1 MRGDYLAKLSQAARW
16 YLPQAEAAEGVE
28 DYRDLIQQEP
38 RSEEELLRD
47 LGSPWSAARQLIQP
61 RAYRRWV
68 AVFAVLA
75 VCLLPPSALPLLK
88 ELSEHVLFQ
97 FPAAD
102 WPWRIISLCGKIVPF
117 LGVFLLTGAALSLVW
132 FRRRSGEERHQPLP
146 RGVAPLL
153 LLLLIGLAF
162 EWGVI
167 WISLELILE
176 SQNALA
182 KIWGWM
188 TSDIAAAMRLA
199 MVLTLFVMGIIGM
212 LALVRARMTNRRWRA
227 VYVLALAG
235 SILGM
240 SVFALWTSMD
250 VSFSGAGWQT
260 PILLRYVAITVVGLV
275 GTGVSLC

>member
-1 MRGDYLAKLSQAARW
+1 M
-16 YLPQAEAAEGVE
+16 E

-47 LGSPWSAARQLIQP
+47 LGSPWSAARQLVQP

-75 VCLLPPSALPLLK
+75 VCLLPPSALPLLR
-88 ELSEHVLFQ
+88 ELSEQAVFQ

-102 WPWRIISLCGKIVPF
+102 WPWRIVSLCGKIVPF

-132 FRRRSGEERHQPLP
+132 FRRRSGEERRQPLP

-162 EWGVI
+162 EWVVI

-188 TSDIAAAMRLA
+188 TSDIAAVMRLA
-199 MVLTLFVMGIIGM
+199 MALTLFVMGIVGM

-250 VSFSGAGWQT
+250 VSFSSTGWQT
-260 PILLRYVAITVVGLV
+260 PLLLRYIAITVLGLI
-275 GTGVSLC
+275 GTGASLC